1 MEIELC
7 IYFIEYDSAFFFP
20 GTVDFVK
27 YKHRNS
33 L

>member
-7 IYFIEYDSAFFFP
+7 IYFIEYDSFFFS

-27 YKHRNS
+27 YKHKN
-33 L
+33 LL